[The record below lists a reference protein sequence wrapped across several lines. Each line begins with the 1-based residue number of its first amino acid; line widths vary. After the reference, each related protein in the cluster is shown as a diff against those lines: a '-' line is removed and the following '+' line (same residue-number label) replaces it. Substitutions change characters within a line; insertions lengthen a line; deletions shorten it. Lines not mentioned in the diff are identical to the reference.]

1 MQGKYADAESN
12 LQQALGIREQK
23 FGTENPKV
31 ASTLE
36 SYAALLREL
45 GRNSEAE
52 VMEIRIEAINNKV
65 SDLDSVNPIQ

>member
-1 MQGKYADAESN
+1 MERCKYSDAESN
-12 LQQALGIREQK
+12 LRQALDIREQK

-45 GRNSEAE
+45 GR
-52 VMEIRIEAINNKV
+52 K
-65 SDLDSVNPIQ
+65 Q